1 MHDGFPQSLFNVV
14 WNGTRALTGELMSRC
29 ATKGFTEK
37 MGNAMV
43 RAALMHVWH
52 YIYVYVNISATPGK
66 LHKEASQGRRS
77 TREAPHAKLYKGSST
92 REAPQGKTRKG
103 ISTMEAPQGNIHT
116 RRSTR
121 EAPHGKLHEG
131 SSTREGGANINQNG
145 STCHTLEDSLTLQ
158 NILYLFRKKT
168 HIGWFQKSAGRNFC
182 CNSDGI
188 HLESLWNPYG
198 FPLKFG
204 CFLMQP
210 NDIGRMT

>member
-1 MHDGFPQSLFNVV
+1 MRHCGCKGLHPLGLTRAIVRASLMHDGFPQSLFNVV

-29 ATKGFTEK
+29 ATRGFTEK
-37 MGNAMV
+37 MGSAMV

-103 ISTMEAPQGNIHT
+103 ISTREAPQGNIHT

-158 NILYLFRKKT
+158 NILYLLQKKKT
-168 HIGWFQKSAGRNFC
+168 HWVV
-182 CNSDGI
+182 SDERGKEFSK
-188 HLESLWNPYG
+188 HALTNT
-198 FPLKFG
+198 
-204 CFLMQP
+204 FL
-210 NDIGRMT
+210 